1 MIDFNPQQ
9 LQTYLVGGTQD
20 TNHQANFLLTKVECA
35 LASGITAF
43 QYREKGTSTLSDLE
57 RLTLAKQLRS
67 LCHQYHVPFIIDDD
81 WKLALA
87 CQADGLHVG
96 QGDTPIQT
104 ILTQTAG
111 QCFVG
116 YSCQTLAHLQL
127 ANQLPLAYVGLG
139 PVFTTNSKADAT
151 KPLGLPQLTTLNATS
166 HHPSVAIGGITA
178 ANYPAVMQ
186 TGVAGVAVISAVLAA
201 DDLARAVDALKPH

>member
-9 LQTYLVGGTQD
+9 LQTYLIGGTQD
-20 TNHQANFLLTKVECA
+20 TNHQANTLLTKVDRA

-43 QYREKGTSTLSDLE
+43 QYREKGTSTLSGLE

-81 WKLALA
+81 WALAKA

-116 YSCQTLAHLQL
+116 YSCQTATQLQL

-139 PVFTTNSKADAT
+139 PVFATNSKPDAT
-151 KPLGLPQLTTLNATS
+151 EPLGLTQLTTLVKES
-166 HHPSVAIGGITA
+166 RHPSVAIGGITA
-178 ANYPAVMQ
+178 TNYPAVMQ
-186 TGVAGVAVISAVLAA
+186 TGVDGVAVISAIFKATNLPQ
-201 DDLARAVDALKPH
+201 AVANLTP